1 MKKSSLFCIAA
12 CMIFVSGILCPLFL
26 DECDENSR
34 ALASAKRVSQKTQ
47 KNVII
52 KLKKLERDIFGGH
65 EDGIRED

>member
-12 CMIFVSGILCPLFL
+12 CMIFVSGVLCPLFL
-26 DECDENSR
+26 DECDETSR

-52 KLKKLERDIFGGH
+52 KLKNLERDIFVGH
-65 EDGIRED
+65 EDVIRED